1 MTLVCR
7 VCVVGWE
14 IVTVNRCHAGAGP
27 RVRLL
32 LLMMIG
38 SVSVHGSSYCMS
50 AVRGPPLSL
59 GSWFPGS
66 SLSFSPKEE
75 GVGGREAGATPTAPS
90 FQTGAL
96 GPTSSVP
103 SVPVGVRAPSSGP
116 PSPGSQQVGMQHASP
131 RLLHRTQRQRT
142 HTDAPAT
149 AVTAV
154 QSWAR
159 VANGMPLW
167 PSRHRARGANPVP
180 EGRKAGRHPVGTPVG
195 QGAGV
200 LKRRRDMLPIAKLG

>member
-1 MTLVCR
+1 M
-7 VCVVGWE
+7 
-14 IVTVNRCHAGAGP
+14 
-27 RVRLL
+27 VRLL

-38 SVSVHGSSYCMS
+38 SVSVHGTSYCMS

-116 PSPGSQQVGMQHASP
+116 PSPGSQHPP
-131 RLLHRTQRQRT
+131 R
-142 HTDAPAT
+142 
-149 AVTAV
+149 
-154 QSWAR
+154 
-159 VANGMPLW
+159 
-167 PSRHRARGANPVP
+167 SRHGQ
-180 EGRKAGRHPVGTPVG
+180 GRERTSHGHVGLVMDAEHWPAIGWPVG
-195 QGAGV
+195 QRMLYFRSSVSIFAPSCCMESGAPPA
-200 LKRRRDMLPIAKLG
+200 LYRRKCTALHALCCPPCCAWSLHLRPHAICGRVRSHVDA